1 MLQSGTACFHS
12 AAWKWSKFVMAP
24 HVCHIGTPLLLRL
37 SFLSQNFMIP
47 KSLTLQSLCLGGSK
61 DMVFNQAFFYWWNNL
76 WVLCLGGESIL
87 CLSWEA
93 GACPSYHR
101 GRGGVHLNSK
111 DFQTLCWKSLQTNMT
126 SRTLTTSMT
135 MAQQTTSHKTTTC
148 GQHSCRQERLVENR
162 NLKTGCFSC
171 DLRGLIKWKKWTF

>member
-1 MLQSGTACFHS
+1 
-12 AAWKWSKFVMAP
+12 MAP

-76 WVLCLGGESIL
+76 WVLCLGGGNPSSAYPGRLEPVPAITGE
-87 CLSWEA
+87 EA
-93 GACPSYHR
+93 GCIWKPFSSLFLLYI
-101 GRGGVHLNSK
+101 
-111 DFQTLCWKSLQTNMT
+111 QTLCWKSLQTNMT

-171 DLRGLIKWKKWTF
+171 DLRGLIRWKKWTF